1 MNPRATAEPEAITE
15 ARRCRALERER
26 EHAEIERDL
35 CRAFFAVSLPERAH
49 LPTQPHKPRKS
60 CATLPATAI

>member
-1 MNPRATAEPEAITE
+1 MNSRASEAIDE
-15 ARRCRALERER
+15 ARRLRAIARER

-35 CRAFFAVSLPERAH
+35 CRAFFAVSLPERDH
-49 LPTQPHKPRKS
+49 LPTQPQKPRKS